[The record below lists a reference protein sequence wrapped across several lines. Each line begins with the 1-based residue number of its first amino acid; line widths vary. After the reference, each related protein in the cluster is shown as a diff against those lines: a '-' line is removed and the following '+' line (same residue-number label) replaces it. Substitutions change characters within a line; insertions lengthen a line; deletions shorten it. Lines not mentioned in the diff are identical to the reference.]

1 MESMS
6 SSSAVQG
13 LLHVYHSYE
22 QTLPLYHATNEHA
35 ALTRFNGNR
44 EMPVHNWFMFK
55 EGFSANLLS
64 WICNDLPFDLNK
76 AEAILDPF
84 CGVGTSLLSAQLA
97 YQGNHHLLLIGVER
111 NPFIHFAAQAKLK
124 WPCYRV
130 STIRELKEELLYS
143 LGNFSNRYYPVPALS
158 TIQNHEVF
166 AANTVQDLLAY
177 RQRIEDACEDRVE
190 RDFFMLGWA
199 AIIEK
204 VSGVRKY
211 GRGLRFAKK
220 PRIPTVVQAL
230 EDQWNNMLRDLE
242 IMQQERTHRNKV
254 YGRIILGD
262 GRILPLNDESFDLI
276 VYSPPYLNN
285 IDYSEVYKLELWFS
299 GYIIDQNGFREL
311 RRATLRSHPSI
322 RFPETRLLDT
332 LSEKTWPRQL
342 RETMLATIPDDNNR
356 MWRERLICGY
366 LDDMYQSLLEQFRV
380 AVPGAPIICVV
391 GNSLHGRHPHPIL
404 IATDLLI
411 CALAQTVGFAITRLQ
426 VARYL
431 SRRQHNDAL
440 LRESIIIMRKP
451 KR

>member
-1 MESMS
+1 MESMLT
-6 SSSAVQG
+6 SAVQS
-13 LLHVYHSYE
+13 LLHTYHSYE
-22 QTLPLYHATNEHA
+22 QTLPLCHATNEHA

-44 EMPVHNWFMFK
+44 GIPIHNWFMFK

-111 NPFIHFAAQAKLK
+111 NPFIHFVAQAKLK
-124 WPCYRV
+124 WPYYNV
-130 STIRELKEELLYS
+130 STIRELKEELLCS
-143 LGNFSNRYYPVPALS
+143 LGNFNNRDYPVPALS

-166 AANTVQDLLAY
+166 AANIVQDLLAY
-177 RQRIEDACEDRVE
+177 RQRIEAVCGDWIE

-211 GRGLRFAKK
+211 GRGLCFAKK
-220 PRIPTVVQAL
+220 PHIPIVAQAL

-242 IMQQERTHRNKV
+242 VMQQERTHNSKV
-254 YGRIILGD
+254 YDRIILGD
-262 GRILPLNDESFDLI
+262 GRVLALSDESFDLI

-285 IDYSEVYKLELWFS
+285 IDYSEVYKLELWLS
-299 GYIIDQNGFREL
+299 GYVTDQDSFREL
-311 RRATLRSHPSI
+311 RRATMRSHPSI
-322 RFPETRLLDT
+322 RFPETHLLDT
-332 LSEKTWPRQL
+332 LPEETWPRQL
-342 RETMLATIPDDNNR
+342 RGALLASLPDDENR
-356 MWRERLICGY
+356 VWRRRLICGY
-366 LDDMYQSLLEQFRV
+366 LDDIYQSLLEQFRV
-380 AVPGAPIICVV
+380 AVPGAPVICVV
-391 GNSLHGRHPHPIL
+391 GNSLHGRKSHSIL
-404 IATDLLI
+404 VATDLLI
-411 CALAQTVGFAITRLQ
+411 CALAQTVGFVTTRLQ

-431 SRRQHNDAL
+431 SRRQYSDAL

-451 KR
+451 K